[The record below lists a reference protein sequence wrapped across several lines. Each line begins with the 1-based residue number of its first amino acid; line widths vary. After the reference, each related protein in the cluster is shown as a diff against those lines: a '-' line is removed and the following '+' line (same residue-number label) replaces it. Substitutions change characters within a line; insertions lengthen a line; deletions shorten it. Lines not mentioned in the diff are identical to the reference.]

1 MPSAT
6 LIHQES
12 DITAGALKVND
23 AYDLKFR
30 RKVSGDYEVIVFMKI
45 QFFFT
50 GSGAHIW
57 TAFEKTQFM
66 KNWEKE
72 IKKAWGGKIL
82 KILSTTKKVYLNFE
96 FQIQQGGWMMDH
108 WEITVEKIKPGSFA
122 TSYVVPS
129 RGNVKLDSEDLT
141 SIKKAVGYKQR
152 GAVHE
157 FGHMLGLLDEYK
169 NSVHVSDTGSVMHS
183 AELIRARHNS
193 TIVKWMNNVL
203 TVNKIR

>member
-1 MPSAT
+1 MPTAT
-6 LIHQES
+6 LIAQET

-30 RKVSGDYEVIVFMKI
+30 RRSTGDYEIIVYMKL
-45 QFFFT
+45 QFFFI
-50 GSGAHIW
+50 GSGGYTW
-57 TAFEKTQFM
+57 TAFEKNQFM
-66 KNWEKE
+66 KKWERE
-72 IKKAWGGKIL
+72 IKKAWGGRIL

-96 FQIQQGGWMMDH
+96 FQIQQGGWMMVH
-108 WEITVEKIKPGSFA
+108 WEITVEKIKPGGFS

-141 SIKKAVGYKQR
+141 SVSKAVGYTQR

-169 NSVHVSDTGSVMHS
+169 KSIHTIDMGSVMHS
-183 AELIRARHNS
+183 AEMIRPRHNS
-193 TIVKWMNNVL
+193 TIVKWMNNIL